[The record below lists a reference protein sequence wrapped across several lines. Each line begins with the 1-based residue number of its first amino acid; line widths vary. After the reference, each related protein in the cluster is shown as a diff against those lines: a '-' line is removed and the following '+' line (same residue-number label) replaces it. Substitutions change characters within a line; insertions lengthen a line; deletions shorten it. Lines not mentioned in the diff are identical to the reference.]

1 VRLAAVK
8 ELLTDFDLT
17 MESFEAHFKVIW
29 DAMNDRVPS
38 DSSRFKCLLFI
49 LHLYQNRTFR
59 EKLAGTDGRTCF
71 AERLERAVQDT
82 VQADGTGQSG
92 YLKEV
97 FDAYKKKYFDGCQAD
112 PCVWDRFLE
121 AVSSVP
127 DEWYAEYY
135 KEVFET
141 ILQRI
146 AEEEKDYSSIIQPT
160 AVTWLVAE
168 LLGYEGKGRVYNPYA
183 GLASYAIEMNTLSD
197 YHGEEINP
205 ETRALGMLRLAAHG
219 INPESLSVKNS
230 YMQGFDGDCK
240 YDYIV
245 ATPPFSG
252 LIRKG
257 DEGFDSHVYHTFYRD
272 FLFRGSQMLSTNGK
286 LAGAFPLSFIYSEQT
301 EPKNLRQYLVNE
313 HIVSTVIL
321 LPNAIFFN
329 TSFPTVVVALD
340 AARKG
345 KGIKFIDA
353 STLYEKVRHRSV
365 LELDKIKEAIGCED
379 GIHTKVVSYEY
390 VANQGG
396 YSLYPSMYID
406 EEENL
411 PKGYIAVKASD
422 VLMRIKPKLKVG
434 TQCTRG
440 HMLTFKVL
448 SDVPLAG
455 PLSAENLPEQDISDS
470 VLSISRS
477 CAFIKTVGSL
487 RPTYVSVENGETL
500 YFEQNLAVFEVDTTK
515 VYAPLFLYEWS
526 RKVNKLVIGSA
537 KQTVNLHG
545 GGDEF
550 RLEVFLPETLSE
562 QEALYERMLREYK
575 DARAKEIGLEELIAS
590 QRRDFIY
597 IFRSRKHD
605 LGNRFGAIRNNVAAL
620 SDFLSNQGLM
630 DKLVNT
636 NAQRTVGQQMDRLNQ
651 LLVGMGEQIKHL
663 VDETAFGEPQKVD
676 LVERL
681 NAITSDGSYKLEYTE
696 DFDMMLQHGEHA
708 FVNINRLDLDRV
720 FDNIIGNAVKH
731 GFKGETGHKVVIDL
745 SYDAKDR
752 KYIVAFKND
761 GRPMPDGFDSVRYG
775 TVGDKSA
782 DSDGSGQGGAI
793 VKGIVEHFGGSY
805 EVINNPGAIFKV
817 EILIKLPIYD
827 ER

>member
-1 VRLAAVK
+1 
-8 ELLTDFDLT
+8 
-17 MESFEAHFKVIW
+17 MESFESGLKVIW
-29 DAMNDRVPS
+29 DAMNDRVLS

-59 EKLAGTDGRTCF
+59 EKLAGTDGKTCF

-82 VQADGTGQSG
+82 VQADVTGQSG
-92 YLKEV
+92 YLKEIFEV
-97 FDAYKKKYFDGCQAD
+97 YKKYFDGNYFDECQTD
-112 PCVWDRFLE
+112 PRVWDRFLE

-135 KEVFET
+135 KEAFET

-146 AEEEKDYSSIIQPT
+146 AEEEKNYSSIIQPV
-160 AVTWLVAE
+160 AVTRLVAE
-168 LLGYEGKGRVYNPYA
+168 LLGYDGKGSVYNPYA
-183 GLASYAIEMNTLSD
+183 GLASYAVEMKAVSG
-197 YHGEEINP
+197 YHGEELNP
-205 ETRALGMLRLAAHG
+205 EIRALGMLRLAVHG
-219 INPESLSVKNS
+219 INPESLSVKDS
-230 YMQGFDGDCK
+230 YMQGFDGDCE

-257 DEGFDSHVYHTFYRD
+257 DKGLDPHKYHTFYRD
-272 FLFRGSQMLSTNGK
+272 FLFRGSQMLSPNGK
-286 LAGAFPLSFIYSEQT
+286 LVGAFPLSFIYSEQG
-301 EPKNLRQYLVNE
+301 EPRELRKYLVTN
-313 HIVSTVIL
+313 HLVSTVIL
-321 LPNAIFFN
+321 LPNAIFFH

-340 AARKG
+340 GAKKG
-345 KGIKFIDA
+345 EGVKFIDA
-353 STLYEKVRHRSV
+353 STLYEKVNRRSV
-365 LELDKIKEAIGCED
+365 LDIDKIKEAIACEK
-379 GIHTKVVSYEY
+379 GAHTKVVSYKE
-390 VANQGG
+390 VEDQNC
-396 YSLYPSMYID
+396 SLYPSMYID

-422 VLMRIKPKLKVG
+422 VLTRITLKPKVG

-455 PLSAENLPEQDISDS
+455 PLSAKNLPEQDISDS
-470 VLSISRS
+470 ALSISRS

-500 YFEQNLAVFEVDTTK
+500 YFEQNLAVFGVDTTK

-537 KQTVNLHG
+537 KQTVNLLH

-636 NAQRTVGQQMDRLNQ
+636 NSQRTVGQQMDRLNQ

-696 DFDMMLQHGEHA
+696 DFDMVLQHGEHA

-805 EVINNPGAIFKV
+805 EVVNNPGAIFKV